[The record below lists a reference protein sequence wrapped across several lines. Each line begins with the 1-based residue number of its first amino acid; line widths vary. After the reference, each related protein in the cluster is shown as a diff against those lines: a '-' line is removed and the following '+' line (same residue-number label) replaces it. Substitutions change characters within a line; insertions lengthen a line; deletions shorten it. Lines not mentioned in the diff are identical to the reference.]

1 MGVNAT
7 SEQEHPRG
15 KNIVEYTLPG
25 GWRVLAGRTETANDY
40 LSLRLARPGDLWFH
54 VRGMPGSHVVLR
66 VEPGSTGPDRTTR
79 ELAAAIA
86 AYHSKGR
93 GGGIVPVSCTEARH
107 VSKRAGSKPG
117 AVEIRKETVLKVRPL
132 NDAAIG
138 RLHPCPPASGN
149 RPEEQ
154 GP

>member
-1 MGVNAT
+1 MGLNTT
-7 SEQEHPRG
+7 SGRELPRG
-15 KNIVEYTLPG
+15 TDILEYTLPG

-66 VEPGSTGPDRTTR
+66 IHPGSADPDRATR
-79 ELAAAIA
+79 EMAAAIA

-93 GGGIVPVSCTEARH
+93 GGGIVSVSCTAARH
-107 VSKRAGSKPG
+107 VTKPPGAKPG

-132 NDAAIG
+132 KDAAIG
-138 RLHPCPPASGN
+138 RLHSSPPESGS
-149 RPEEQ
+149 RPEDR